1 MKRDMWSSSYT
12 IMQRLINVQQ
22 CHMFGHVFRMMLYW
36 GNRPISSWCFPKLCG
51 YRVCI
56 ASVCTNWGLN
66 RWCSLWSLNSYNLTY
81 QSTEKHFFC
90 ILGCGFDVV
99 YFWAFLNSDAN
110 KDMKQLDLSK
120 PTVMGWVTTIKNI
133 SLFKDRKM
141 EGVKVA
147 RTS

>member
-1 MKRDMWSSSYT
+1 MLNFSEKGHVELILY

-99 YFWAFLNSDAN
+99 YF
-110 KDMKQLDLSK
+110 
-120 PTVMGWVTTIKNI
+120 
-133 SLFKDRKM
+133 
-141 EGVKVA
+141 
-147 RTS
+147 